1 MHPEAQQWIVTLQLQ
16 PHPEGG
22 YYRETYRS
30 SQRLM
35 GCCLQAHEGPRV
47 AATAIY
53 FLLPGEEFS
62 ALHRLRSDEMW
73 HFYAGSTLTLHIID
87 PEGNLSQVRLGA
99 KVQDGETFQAVV
111 PAGCWFGA
119 TVDDP
124 NGYALVGCT
133 VAPGFEF
140 EDFELGDRQQLLE
153 RYPQHRELIERLTRH
168 ANADDS
174 CPSVVR

>member
-1 MHPEAQQWIVTLQLQ
+1 MNAEAQYWIEKLGLQ

-30 SQRLM
+30 GQRLL
-35 GCCLQAHEGPRV
+35 GCCLHQHEGVRV

-53 FLLPGEEFS
+53 FLLQGNQFA

-87 PEGNLSQVRLGA
+87 PQGNLSQVKLGKDVA
-99 KVQDGETFQAVV
+99 NGETFQVVV
-111 PAGCWFGA
+111 PGGCWFGA
-119 TVDDP
+119 TLDDP
-124 NGYALVGCT
+124 HGYTLVGCT

-140 EDFELGDRQQLLE
+140 EDFELGSRQQLIE
-153 RYPQHRELIERLTRH
+153 QYPQHRELIERLTR
-168 ANADDS
+168 
-174 CPSVVR
+174 

>member
-1 MHPEAQQWIVTLQLQ
+1 MVPDARYWIQTLGLQ

-22 YYRETYRS
+22 HYRETYRS

-35 GCCLQAHEGPRV
+35 GCCLNEHAGPRV

-53 FLLPGEEFS
+53 YLLEGREFS

-73 HFYAGSTLTLHIID
+73 HFYTGSPLRIYVIGETGELQQIVLGGN
-87 PEGNLSQVRLGA
+87 PER
-99 KVQDGETFQAVV
+99 GETFQAVI

-119 TVDDP
+119 VVDDP
-124 NGYALVGCT
+124 EGYALVGCT

-140 EDFELGDRQQLLE
+140 EDFELGDRQRLLE
-153 RYPQHRELIERLTRH
+153 LYPQHRHIIEMLTR
-168 ANADDS
+168 
-174 CPSVVR
+174 

>member
-1 MHPEAQQWIVTLQLQ
+1 MHPEAQRWIETLQLQ

-30 SQRLM
+30 PQRLM
-35 GCCLQAHEGPRV
+35 GCCLHEHEGPRV
-47 AATAIY
+47 VATAIY
-53 FLLPGEEFS
+53 FLLPGGEFS

-73 HFYAGSTLTLHIID
+73 HFYAGSPLTLHLIT
-87 PEGNLSQVRLGA
+87 PEGDLVQVRLGPNA
-99 KVQDGETFQAVV
+99 QNGESFQAVV

-124 NGYALVGCT
+124 DGYALVGCT

-153 RYPQHRELIERLTRH
+153 RYPQHREIIERLTR
-168 ANADDS
+168 
-174 CPSVVR
+174 